1 MKIAVASGK
10 GGTGKT
16 TIATSLAATL
26 SGWGVVWYLDCDV
39 EAPNGHLFLDPILD
53 QSSPAVINIPCI
65 DVERCSLCGICAA
78 VCQFHAMVRL
88 GKKILVFPQLCHGC
102 GSCSW
107 NCPMG
112 AIREIQN
119 EIGTVQKGLTPEG
132 VCFGQGQLTV
142 GEPMPAPV
150 IRQLKKSVLPAP
162 NAMMIVDAPP
172 GASCAVVE
180 SVRGCDFVLLVCEPS
195 PFGLHDLRQ
204 MVGIVKEMGIPAGAI
219 INREQYPFLPLIQT
233 LKDHEIPV
241 LLRIPFDRRIAEG
254 TAGGLTLPEI
264 DPVFS
269 TALLRVFSQIEQI
282 LAVPTHE
289 QTI

>member
-16 TIATSLAATL
+16 TIATSLAASL
-26 SGWGVVWYLDCDV
+26 SGWGEVWYLDCDV
-39 EAPNGHLFLDPILD
+39 EAPNGHLFLNPILD

-65 DVERCSLCGICAA
+65 DIERCSLCGTCAA

-119 EIGTVQKGLTPEG
+119 EIGTVQKGSTPEG
-132 VCFGQGQLTV
+132 IYFGQGQLTV

-150 IRQLKKSVLPAP
+150 IRQLKKSILPAP
-162 NAMMIVDAPP
+162 NAIMIVDAPP

-180 SVRGCDFVLLVCEPS
+180 SVRGCDYVLLVCEPS
-195 PFGLHDLRQ
+195 PFGLHDLHQ
-204 MVGIVKEMGIPAGAI
+204 MLGIVKEMGIPAGAI
-219 INREQYPFLPLIQT
+219 INREQQPFPPLLQT
-233 LKDHEIPV
+233 LNDHHIPV

-254 TAGGLTLPEI
+254 TAGGL
-264 DPVFS
+264 DPS
-269 TALLRVFSQIEQI
+269 
-282 LAVPTHE
+282 HD
-289 QTI
+289 